1 MNRITTGLIAILASL
16 ALLFVGAAPAEA
28 LVKRP
33 ISISAYAKHGDAHLK
48 GHVGPRNTY
57 QRRVVLIQRRI
68 CNAGKCTW
76 RNIKT
81 TKTNR
86 HSNYDTKV
94 PLPRRARWT
103 YRAAVRAS
111 GPYAFSTSKA
121 ITIFWT

>member
-1 MNRITTGLIAILASL
+1 MNRITTGLVAMLASL

-33 ISISAYAKHGDAHLK
+33 ISISAYAKSGDAHLK

-57 QRRVVLIQRRI
+57 QRRPVLIQRRI
-68 CNAGKCTW
+68 CNDGKCTW

-81 TKTNR
+81 TRTNR
-86 HSNYDTKV
+86 QSNYDTRV

-103 YRAAVRAS
+103 YRAVVKAS
-111 GPYAFSTSKA
+111 GRFAWSSSKP
-121 ITIFWT
+121 ITIFWS